1 MKAFTGLHA
10 NTENKIKK
18 SEWKHLQAYM
28 PTLKKEQIWMKDF
41 TGLHAYTDQKKA
53 QTIKETILNKCL

>member
-28 PTLKKEQIWMKDF
+28 PTHKKEQIWMKDF
-41 TGLHAYTDQKKA
+41 TGLHAYTDQKKPK
-53 QTIKETILNKCL
+53 Q